1 MRLLARK
8 KGFLE
13 DKAVVCRIPTQTPQS
28 TWAWGQGG
36 QSTPWPRD
44 ILVKRHKQFLNP
56 SNLVAEMC
64 FLSGNPGATM
74 QISVLSSTCKNVFL
88 MVFNTLQGADRI
100 LKSLGHD
107 RKYSQPF
114 KKIH

>member
-1 MRLLARK
+1 M
-8 KGFLE
+8 E
-13 DKAVVCRIPTQTPQS
+13 DKAVACRIPTQTPQS

-36 QSTPWPRD
+36 QSAPWPRD
-44 ILVKRHKQFLNP
+44 TLVKRPIHKQFLNP

-64 FLSGNPGATM
+64 FLSGNPGATI
-74 QISVLSSTCKNVFL
+74 QISVLSSTRKNVFL
-88 MVFNTLQGADRI
+88 MVFNTLQGADGI
-100 LKSLGHD
+100 LKSLGHV